1 MDPLTVLLIVLSSC
15 FFCAVIGGKVAKEK
29 NRDAAEGVLFGAL
42 FGPIGILI
50 TAVLPTKP
58 ASGQPQQANAGTIGQ
73 RKPRSIDERG
83 QIAYLE
89 NRYRDVLEDV
99 APDWRKTSYHRRKA
113 ILRNYDKKL
122 MKEIKLT
129 PTQFDEL
136 SVEALRP
143 ILNEH

>member
-1 MDPLTVLLIVLSSC
+1 MDPLTVLLILLGSC
-15 FFCAVIGGKVAKEK
+15 VVCAVAGASVAKEK
-29 NRDAAEGVLFGAL
+29 GREPLEGVIFGAL
-42 FGPIGILI
+42 FGPIGIVV
-50 TAVLPTKP
+50 TALLPTKHTT
-58 ASGQPQQANAGTIGQ
+58 ATGQSNIG
-73 RKPRSIDERG
+73 RDKVRSIDDRG

-89 NRYRDVLEDV
+89 NRYRDILEEV

>member
-1 MDPLTVLLIVLSSC
+1 MDPLTVLLILLGSC
-15 FFCAVIGGKVAKEK
+15 VVCAVAGASVAREK
-29 NRDAAEGVLFGAL
+29 GREPLEGVIFGAL
-42 FGPIGILI
+42 FGPIGIVV
-50 TAVLPTKP
+50 TALLPTKQTT
-58 ASGQPQQANAGTIGQ
+58 ATGQSNIG
-73 RKPRSIDERG
+73 RDKVRSIDDRG

-89 NRYRDVLEDV
+89 NRYRDILEEV

-136 SVEALRP
+136 SVEALRR

>member
-1 MDPLTVLLIVLSSC
+1 MDPLTVLLILLGSC
-15 FFCAVIGGKVAKEK
+15 VVCAVAGASVAREK
-29 NRDAAEGVLFGAL
+29 GREPLEGVIFGAL
-42 FGPIGILI
+42 FGPIGIVV
-50 TAVLPTKP
+50 TALLPTKQTT
-58 ASGQPQQANAGTIGQ
+58 ATGQSNIG
-73 RKPRSIDERG
+73 RDKVRSIDDRG

-89 NRYRDVLEDV
+89 NRYRDILEEV

>member
-1 MDPLTVLLIVLSSC
+1 MDPLTVLLILLGSC
-15 FFCAVIGGKVAKEK
+15 VVCAVAGASVAREK
-29 NRDAAEGVLFGAL
+29 GREPLEGVIFGAL
-42 FGPIGILI
+42 FGPIGIVV
-50 TAVLPTKP
+50 TALLPTKQTT
-58 ASGQPQQANAGTIGQ
+58 ATGQSNIG
-73 RKPRSIDERG
+73 RDKVRSIDDRG

-89 NRYRDVLEDV
+89 NRYRDILEEV

-122 MKEIKLT
+122 IKEIKLT

>member
-1 MDPLTVLLIVLSSC
+1 MDPLTVLLILLGSC
-15 FFCAVIGGKVAKEK
+15 VVCAVAGASVAKEK
-29 NRDAAEGVLFGAL
+29 GREPLEGVIFGAL
-42 FGPIGILI
+42 FGPIGIVV
-50 TAVLPTKP
+50 TALLPTKQTT
-58 ASGQPQQANAGTIGQ
+58 ATGQSNIG
-73 RKPRSIDERG
+73 RDKVRSIDDRG

-89 NRYRDVLEDV
+89 NRYRDILEEV

>member
-1 MDPLTVLLIVLSSC
+1 LL
-15 FFCAVIGGKVAKEK
+15 ATKQTNPGGQTTSASNVG
-29 NRDAAEGVLFGAL
+29 RDKA
-42 FGPIGILI
+42 
-50 TAVLPTKP
+50 
-58 ASGQPQQANAGTIGQ
+58 
-73 RKPRSIDERG
+73 RSLDDRG

-89 NRYRDVLEDV
+89 NRYRDILDEV

-129 PTQFDEL
+129 TTQFDQL

-143 ILNEH
+143 ILNER

>member
-1 MDPLTVLLIVLSSC
+1 MDPLTVLLILLGSC
-15 FFCAVIGGKVAKEK
+15 VVCAVAGASVAKEK
-29 NRDAAEGVLFGAL
+29 GREPLEGVIFGAL
-42 FGPIGILI
+42 FGPIGIVV
-50 TAVLPTKP
+50 TALLPTKQTT
-58 ASGQPQQANAGTIGQ
+58 ATGQSNIG
-73 RKPRSIDERG
+73 RDKVRSIDDRG

-89 NRYRDVLEDV
+89 NRYRDILEEV

-136 SVEALRP
+136 SVEALRR